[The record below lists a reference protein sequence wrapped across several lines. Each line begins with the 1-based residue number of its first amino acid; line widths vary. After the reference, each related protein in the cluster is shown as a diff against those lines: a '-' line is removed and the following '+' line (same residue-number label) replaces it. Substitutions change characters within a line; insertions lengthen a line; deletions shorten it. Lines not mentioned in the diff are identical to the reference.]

1 MMHQHIYK
9 LLLGS
14 IVFLFFSCGEKK
26 NTFKINLSVQNS
38 PAAQMI
44 SLIGKDYGQSPLL
57 LDTATIA
64 AGNSTH
70 SFETVVSSPGI
81 YSLTFGNDGRYILL
95 SNDESVINLSV
106 DWNKFSDYNISSPAS
121 ASLKK
126 LLINFNG
133 YLHDIDLIRKD
144 TTQNHSDSILN
155 VKKAQI
161 EQKTS
166 EAKQYLTQFTDSTK
180 NPALAI
186 YALGI
191 LQQQQNDSV
200 TMKPLINR
208 LAARFP
214 ADEAVIKLN
223 TDYQAWLKKQREIP
237 VSKPDSLLSLPDS
250 AK

>member
-1 MMHQHIYK
+1 MYK
-9 LLLGS
+9 LLLGG
-14 IVFLFFSCGEKK
+14 IALLFFSCGEKK

-38 PAAQMI
+38 PAAQMV
-44 SLIGKDYGQSPLL
+44 SLIGKDFGQSPLL
-57 LDTATIA
+57 LDTATIP

-70 SFETVVSSPGI
+70 TFETAFSEPGI
-81 YSLTFGNDGRYILL
+81 YSLTFGKDGRYILL
-95 SNDESVINLSV
+95 SNDELLVNLSV
-106 DWNKFSDYNISSPAS
+106 DWNKFSEYNVSSPAS

-126 LLINFNG
+126 LLVNFNAF
-133 YLHDIDLIRKD
+133 LHDIDLIRKD
-144 TTQNHSDSILN
+144 TAQNHSDSIRN

-161 EQKTS
+161 EQKTN

-191 LQQQQNDSV
+191 LQQQQNDSI

-214 ADEAVIKLN
+214 ADEAIIKLN
-223 TDYQAWLKKQREIP
+223 TDYQDWLKKQREIP
-237 VSKPDSLLSLPDS
+237 ISKPDSLLSLPDS
-250 AK
+250 AR